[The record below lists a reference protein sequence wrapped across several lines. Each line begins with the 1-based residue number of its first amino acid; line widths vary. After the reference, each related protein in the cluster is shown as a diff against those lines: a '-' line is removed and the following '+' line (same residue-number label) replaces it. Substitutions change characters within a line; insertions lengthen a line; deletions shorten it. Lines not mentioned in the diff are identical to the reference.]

1 MAKYLGKDISRVDGV
16 AKVTGAAKYAA
27 EFHVENLAY
36 GFLVMSTIAKGSI
49 TAIDTMKAEK
59 VAGVIRVFTHLNQP
73 KLAFAA
79 AKAKDPLAP
88 PEGQPFHA
96 LTGTKI
102 YFSNQPIA
110 LVVAETY
117 EQARYAAR
125 LVEVSYQ
132 EEKPQTSIKHARGQ
146 AYAAKSSDT
155 PAIAKQKSDPR
166 GDAAKGFQSAPV
178 KFEAE
183 YTIPIE
189 HHNPMEM
196 LATIAFWQNNK
207 LVLFEKTQAVISVRN
222 YLAAV
227 FEVPETDVTIISPFV
242 GGAFGNALRPNQTPA
257 LAAMAARELKRPV
270 KLVLTRRQMFTT
282 SGYRPA
288 TWQKV
293 SLGADKNGKLS
304 AIIHEN
310 ITNTSS
316 YEDYSENTV
325 SVARMT
331 YACPHMSLDYR
342 VAKTDLPTPSSMRA
356 PGAVSKMF
364 ALESALDELA
374 YKLKIDPI
382 ELRLINYAEVEPD
395 TGKPWSSKELREGYR
410 QAAEKFGWK
419 NRNPEPRSMRDGKF
433 LVGWGMATAIWGA
446 FQRPSSLRITLK
458 ADGTAL
464 VQSAASDIGPGTY
477 TVITMITAEHL
488 GLPMGKVKFE
498 LGRSDFPTAPHQ
510 GGSWTT
516 ASVGSAAVGAAQLIQ
531 KRLVEL
537 ANKETNS
544 MFKNMTAEQLHFE
557 NGRISLKDNPRQSLS
572 FSEILRGGNLPEIV
586 ETFAAE
592 PSPEREKYG
601 TATHGAQF
609 AEVKVDPDLGTVRV
623 TRIVEATACGKVM
636 NLKTSHSQEMGGVVW
651 GIGMALQEA
660 TEVDHRYGRMINASL
675 ADYHVPVNADI
686 YHIETHFVEEEDKI
700 VNELGVKGMGEVG
713 MIGIPAA
720 IANAIFHATGKRVR
734 DLPITPDK
742 LLV

>member
-1 MAKYLGKDISRVDGV
+1 MAKYLGKDVSRVDGA

-27 EFHVENLAY
+27 EFQVNNLAH
-36 GFLVMSTIAKGSI
+36 GFLVMSTIAKGRI
-49 TAIDTMKAEK
+49 TAIDTKEAEK
-59 VAGVIRVFTHLNQP
+59 QTGVIRVFTHLNAP

-88 PEGQPFHA
+88 PDGQPFHA
-96 LTGTKI
+96 LTGDKI

-110 LVVAETY
+110 FVVADTY

-125 LVEVSYQ
+125 LVKVSYA
-132 EEKPQTSIKHARGQ
+132 EEKPVTSIKSSGAKR
-146 AYAAKSSDT
+146 YVAKSADP
-155 PAIAKQKSDPR
+155 PAIAEQKSNPR
-166 GDAAKGFQSAPV
+166 GDAGKAYRAAPV

-189 HHNPMEM
+189 HHNPIEP
-196 LATIAFWQNNK
+196 LASIALWQNGR
-207 LVLFEKTQAVISVRN
+207 LVIFDKTQSVMTLRN

-227 FEVPETDVTIISPFV
+227 FRIAATDVSVVSPFV
-242 GGAFGNALRPNQTPA
+242 GGAFGNSLRPNQTPA

-293 SLGADKNGKLS
+293 SLGADNKGKLS

-331 YACPHMSLDYR
+331 YACPNVSLDYM
-342 VAKTDLPTPSSMRA
+342 VAKTDLPTPSPMRA

-364 ALESALDELA
+364 ALECALDELA
-374 YKLKIDPI
+374 HQLKIDPI
-382 ELRLINYAEVEPD
+382 ELRLINYAEIEPD
-395 TGKPWSSKELREGYR
+395 TGKPWSSKELREAYR
-410 QAAEKFGWK
+410 QAAEKFGWSK
-419 NRNPEPRSMRDGKF
+419 RNPEPRSMRDGNL

-446 FQRPSSLRITLK
+446 FQMPASLRITLK
-458 ADGTAL
+458 SDGTAL

-477 TVITMITAEHL
+477 TVITMIAAEYL
-488 GLPMGKVKFE
+488 GLPMEKVKFE

-516 ASVGSAAVGAAQLIQ
+516 ASVGSAAVGAAKAIQ
-531 KRLVEL
+531 KKIVEL
-537 ANKETNS
+537 ANKNANS
-544 MFKNMTAEQLHFE
+544 PFKEATADQLQFE
-557 NGRISLKDNPRQSLS
+557 NGKVSLKSNPAQTLS
-572 FSEILRGGNLPEIV
+572 YSEILRGNNLPEIV
-586 ETFAAE
+586 ETYEAK

-601 TATHGAQF
+601 TGTHGAQF

-636 NLKTSHSQEMGGVVW
+636 NLKTSHSQEMGGAVW
-651 GIGMALQEA
+651 GIGMALHEA
-660 TEVDHRYGRMINASL
+660 TEVDHRYGRMTNASL

-686 YHIETHFVEEEDKI
+686 FKIETDFVEEDDKI

-720 IANAIFHATGKRVR
+720 IANAVFHATGRRIR

-742 LLV
+742 LL